1 MKNTEM
7 KIRQIGDKKTVQKTE
22 NLSLN
27 QEVKKELNEYQE
39 SFKSQMQYEKKNI
52 DDLTSTGFW
61 FCAYFAD
68 TEQRDEFLKN
78 AGLMNKMDGQY
89 VNGEVM
95 AETLK
100 IKITKKKIKLPPS
113 FRKHKDFTNFV
124 RQ

>member
-1 MKNTEM
+1 MKN
-7 KIRQIGDKKTVQKTE
+7 I
-22 NLSLN
+22 
-27 QEVKKELNEYQE
+27 ELNEYQE